1 MKKANTLCSLP
12 DREGANVI
20 HNLVGAESNK
30 CVLFR
35 ILAMFLLLCAVNVAW
50 ADSYTIICKTGT
62 LNSNN
67 GETID
72 NTPKG
77 SIFLDENDNSCLTC
91 ISDNNI
97 SATRVFYQGSGG
109 MRMGSNKGA
118 GTIRINLSASAQVTP
133 TSVVVRAKKYGTDPN
148 SNLTLNGTAVQ
159 ITTTEFANY
168 TYNITGTLEYLELVS
183 AGKDKRLWIES
194 ITVNYTSAASHTLTT
209 AVDPAGYGTVTPNS
223 ATVGE
228 GSTATITATPNSGYA
243 FDHWTVSGVGSS
255 LSSTTTN
262 PTTFTMGTANATVTA
277 YFTALPAY
285 RVTFNAGTGTCATPY
300 LDEASGGAGV
310 VLPSATAPSG
320 CDPEYSFYGWSTS
333 MVSETSTPPSIVGT
347 TGDTYHP
354 TGTTT
359 LYAVYIAGGYEK
371 ITSNLTDW
379 SGTYLIVYEAGSKA
393 FDGSLDGEHIDAANN
408 NISVTIANNTIVSNS
423 TTDAASFEIAKTGE
437 KYTIMSSAGEYVYAL
452 TNTNSLYSSPNMD
465 NYPNSI
471 SYNAGGFV
479 DIISDGGS
487 YLRFNNEASQKRFRF
502 FKSDTYTGQQAIQL
516 YRKNGAS
523 SYNSNPSCSCP
534 APSAFAASSITYTS
548 ASLSWTPIGTESN
561 WQIVLSQ
568 GTPLIDPAT
577 GTIHDVTSTS
587 YNATSIAPG
596 ATYYAYVRAKCAV
609 DDFSGWRMVQ
619 FETPCIDQI
628 VSLNNASVTLAPTD
642 TYNLAFVDNS
652 STGAITWTSSN
663 ESVATVASNGRV
675 TAVAEGHCVITGVL
689 AQESPYCGASLSC
702 NIHVAG
708 DDCARVGWGNKKDG
722 GVYYQ
727 STSYPYSYTQQ
738 IYSANE
744 IIMAGGTAGKIGS
757 IKVHH
762 GDVNLRFTSTVY
774 MGMTD
779 MENLSADWV
788 ESGLTQVYSG
798 TINFSAG
805 WVEIDFDTPFDWDGE
820 SNIVVAFYN
829 HLESGTDYYCISH
842 DIGNTANYTNKKRY
856 CYDGSLSLDLNHVP
870 TGGTSISSTNRVNMK
885 FCITPCTN
893 PVDAYFSEDEKQ
905 ISSSASF
912 NVAALLTVNPSS
924 GHGAVTYSS
933 NNTSVATVNETT
945 GVVTPLTEGS
955 VVITAHVAASSDY
968 CSANA
973 SITLNVCNCPTGDE
987 QYEIGVATSSYAYGS
1002 PVYPTF
1008 KYGYKQIIYNK
1019 EELTPGTIHS
1029 IAFNYAYATAMSHK
1043 GNVDIYI
1050 GTTDKT
1056 EFTSKSD
1063 WISYSNL
1070 TKVYNGPLNCSR
1082 GWNVFAFNQN
1092 GGRYEYDGCRNLV
1105 IAIDDN
1111 SNDEESSSSYAFY
1124 CSESV
1129 KKVVIY
1135 HYSDSDNLNPA
1146 SPVDASTAPSSTYPD
1161 VRFCISPAVT
1171 TTENR
1176 HTLTYDHTT
1185 TCSGTVTPT
1194 TTIPSVS
1201 AAYATVTSVIPSC
1214 SAYAGFKEWNTM
1226 ADGSGIAYHAGD
1238 RITLSCNDVTLYAI
1252 YNNEVHGEASC
1263 ANAVAFCSNSDEV
1276 SFHVEAG
1283 SGQTY
1288 GDFCAYFGTPATWWY
1303 MQIAVP
1309 GDISMRVHSSAGDVD
1324 MACWGPFDNKTCDL
1338 ADLTDNGSDVWYAYD
1353 RVADADKHYSN
1364 SSITPTA
1371 MQSTPICSTYTLA
1384 RPCGNLIDYGGTT
1397 SSDEYLQIIDAE
1409 VGEYYMVLVA
1419 NYANTAGE
1427 ITFTQIGGSGRASC
1441 DIVSNCDITSISAN
1455 TVCTGA
1461 NSYTVSGEI
1470 SFRDAPVDVDAR
1482 LTIRYSDAIYQTFE
1496 PPFAS
1501 PIAYSFEGLVPNGS
1515 LCTLTA
1521 SFTSST
1527 INCEKTSTYTAPS
1540 KDYCEEV
1547 VLPITL
1553 LSLHGECNGKRAII
1567 AWTTASERNNDY
1579 FVVERSDD
1587 AMNFV
1592 EVGRVAGA
1600 GNSITALSY
1609 SFTDYGIG
1617 AGDNYYRLTQV
1628 DYDGTRT
1635 TSEIIEV
1642 HCSGNVPLGDPDVYV
1657 YPNPFS
1663 SDLTVHLVNFGDKPA
1678 RIAVYDM
1685 LGRQL
1690 FERTAYPTFNDSEI
1704 VLQLGAL
1711 PDAAYTVRVSTADF
1725 VVNKKVVKNK

>member
-1 MKKANTLCSLP
+1 MGNLNKIFASIILFVVL
-12 DREGANVI
+12 
-20 HNLVGAESNK
+20 LVG
-30 CVLFR
+30 
-35 ILAMFLLLCAVNVAW
+35 
-50 ADSYTIICKTGT
+50 
-62 LNSNN
+62 
-67 GETID
+67 GETALAD
-72 NTPKG
+72 VVSGTTYSTPN
-77 SIFLDENDNSCLTC
+77 EN
-91 ISDNNI
+91 
-97 SATRVFYQGSGG
+97 
-109 MRMGSNKGA
+109 
-118 GTIRINLSASAQVTP
+118 NLP
-133 TSVVVRAKKYGTDPN
+133 TGWT
-148 SNLTLNGTAVQ
+148 G
-159 ITTTEFANY
+159 Y
-168 TYNITGTLEYLELVS
+168 TYNTSGSYAQLTKPVHYIQTSNFCQNGFSSIVLKARKYGGPNDTEKV
-183 AGKDKRLWIES
+183 
-194 ITVNYTSAASHTLTT
+194 ITVTWYDATTSAQTVLGTVSPTSTDLTNYTISNPTNPAAFTTGYIKITCPGNNGAKGSGVSQITINFTSCGVSHTLSS
-209 AVDPAGYGTVTPNS
+209 AVDPAGSGSVSPSSTTLS
-223 ATVGE
+223 E
-228 GSTATITATPNSGYA
+228 GSTTEVTATANTGYS
-243 FDHWTVSGVGSS
+243 FTGWTIAGTGAS
-255 LSSTTTN
+255 LSSTSAN
-262 PTTFTMGTANATVTA
+262 PTTVTMGTADATVTA
-277 YFTALPAY
+277 HFTALPAY

-371 ITSNLTDW
+371 VTSNLTDW
-379 SGTYLIVYEAGSKA
+379 SGTYLIVYETDNKA
-393 FDGSLDGEHIDAANN
+393 FDGSLTVFEANNN
-408 NISVTIANNTIVSNS
+408 NISVTITSNTIVSNA
-423 TTDAASFEIAKTGE
+423 TTDASSFVIARAAGDN
-437 KYTIMSSAGEYVYAL
+437 YTIKSSSGYYIGRTANSNGLNANTGTAYTNTISYSAGNVTITSSAGPTL
-452 TNTNSLYSSPNMD
+452 K
-465 NYPNSI
+465 
-471 SYNAGGFV
+471 YNNQSGT
-479 DIISDGGS
+479 
-487 YLRFNNEASQKRFRF
+487 ERFRY
-502 FKSDTYTGQQAIQL
+502 YTSGQQAIQL
-516 YRKNGAS
+516 YRKIANS
-523 SYNSNPSCSCP
+523 SYSSTPSCTCP
-534 APSAFAASSITYTS
+534 APSDFAASSVTYTS
-548 ASLSWTPIGTESN
+548 ASLSWTPVGTESN

-568 GTPLIDPAT
+568 GTPLGNPAT
-577 GTIHDVTSTS
+577 GTVHDVTSTS
-587 YNATSIAPG
+587 YNATSLSPG

-628 VSLNNASVTLAPTD
+628 VSLNNTSVTLAPTE

-675 TAVAEGHCVITGVL
+675 TAVAEGHCVVTGVL

-727 STSYPYSYTQQ
+727 NETYRYSYTQQ
-738 IYSANE
+738 LYSANE

-805 WVEIDFDTPFDWDGE
+805 WVEIDFDIPFDWDGE

-856 CYDGSLSLDLNHVP
+856 CYDSSLSLDSNHIP
-870 TGGTSISSTNRVNMK
+870 TGGTPISSTNRVNMK

-893 PVDAYFSEDEKQ
+893 PVDAYFNEEEKQ
-905 ISSSASF
+905 ISLSASF
-912 NVAALLTVNPSS
+912 NAAALLTVNPDS

-955 VVITAHVAASSDY
+955 VVITAHVAATSTH
-968 CSANA
+968 CSTKAN
-973 SITLNVCNCPTGDE
+973 ITLNICDCSVNYE
-987 QYEIGVATSSYAYGS
+987 QYKFGNEESNAFGTCS
-1002 PVYPTF
+1002 PVYALY
-1008 KYGYKQIIYNK
+1008 KYGYRQIIYSN
-1019 EELTPGTIHS
+1019 EELVKGTIES
-1029 IAFNYAYATAMSHK
+1029 IYFDYANSTAITAKTDNVVIYM
-1043 GNVDIYI
+1043 GN
-1050 GTTDKT
+1050 TLKS
-1056 EFTSKSD
+1056 EFASNTD
-1063 WISYSNL
+1063 WISLGDLTQVYS
-1070 TKVYNGPLNCSR
+1070 GPFNCSR
-1082 GWNVFAFNQN
+1082 GWNKFDLQTEFNYL
-1092 GGRYEYDGCRNLV
+1092 GGCYNLV
-1105 IAIDDN
+1105 VAIDDN
-1111 SNDEESSSSYAFY
+1111 SGADESSNRPFYTTDDAKYVQLYSINYSSD
-1124 CSESV
+1124 V
-1129 KKVVIY
+1129 
-1135 HYSDSDNLNPA
+1135 NP
-1146 SPVDASTAPSSTYPD
+1146 SAPPSGTRTKTYPD
-1161 VRFCISPAVT
+1161 AKFCIRQADIVT
-1171 TTENR
+1171 A
-1176 HTLTYDHTT
+1176 HTLIYDIGTNCTT
-1185 TCSGTVTPT
+1185 GTVTPT
-1194 TTIPSVS
+1194 SISSDATGYT
-1201 AAYATVTSVIPSC
+1201 TVTSIIPSC

-1238 RITLSCNDVTLYAI
+1238 RINVTCNDVTLYAI
-1252 YNNEVHGEASC
+1252 YNNEVQGEASC
-1263 ANAVAFCSNSDEV
+1263 ANAVAFCSSSNEV

-1288 GDFCAYFGTPATWWY
+1288 GNFCAYFGTPATWWY
-1303 MQIAVP
+1303 MQISEP
-1309 GDISMRVHSSAGDVD
+1309 GDINMTIASTAGDVD

-1338 ADLTDNGSDVWYAYD
+1338 ADLTDNGSDVWYAYSS
-1353 RVADADKHYSN
+1353 VGDADKHYSN

-1371 MQSTPICSTYTLA
+1371 MQSSPICSTYTLA
-1384 RPCGNLIDYGGTT
+1384 RPCGNLVDFGGTT
-1397 SSDEYLQIIDAE
+1397 SDEEYLQIIDAE

-1427 ITFTQIGGSGRASC
+1427 ITFTQTSGSGRASC
-1441 DIVSNCDITSISAN
+1441 DIVSNCNITSISAN
-1455 TVCTGA
+1455 TTCTGS

-1470 SFRDAPVDVDAR
+1470 SFRDAPVNPDAR
-1482 LTIRYSDAIYQTFE
+1482 LTIRYSDALYQTFE

-1501 PIAYSFEGLVPNGS
+1501 PIAYTLDGLVPNGS

-1587 AMNFV
+1587 AVNFV

-1600 GNSITALSY
+1600 GNSIEMLSY
-1609 SFTDYGIG
+1609 NYADYSIRT
-1617 AGDNYYRLTQV
+1617 GDNYYRLTQV

-1657 YPNPFS
+1657 YPNPFG
-1663 SDLTVHLVNFGDKPA
+1663 DELTVHLVNFGDVA
-1678 RIAVYDM
+1678 AHIQVYDM
-1685 LGRQL
+1685 LGRML
-1690 FERTAYPTFNDSEI
+1690 FERTADDTEV

-1711 PDAAYTVRVSTADF
+1711 PDAAYTVRVSTTDF